1 MDIIDLLTEM
11 EQIDLLR
18 SQKITGSM
26 RKLVQALCEL
36 YETLS
41 SLIAGSPASSE
52 QLHGTI
58 PFALACRYELLMA
71 ITMAFR
77 GHLSNSYHFT
87 RRAIELCAFAARISR
102 HPHLMLEWRQSW
114 KDLSRYDKLREKFSS
129 KKLFPV
135 DQRELKQ
142 LYGPYDFCSKFV
154 HPSVFSLSGH
164 IEVANVSNGQTYNF
178 LYSELKEGDPSEP
191 VRTGIFILNVHSL
204 ILRAF
209 EPILKTLKVKDLAM
223 FSKELAVFQGEFL
236 AFREDWRKVV
246 EAE

>member
-1 MDIIDLLTEM
+1 MDIIDLFTEM

-41 SLIAGSPASSE
+41 SLSRGSPASSE

-77 GHLSNSYHFT
+77 GHLSNSNHFT

-114 KDLSRYDKLREKFSS
+114 NDLSRYDKLREKFSKEVVS
-129 KKLFPV
+129 RRPARTKAIVWSL
-135 DQRELKQ
+135 RI
-142 LYGPYDFCSKFV
+142 FV
-154 HPSVFSLSGH
+154 RNSCTRPSSH
-164 IEVANVSNGQTYNF
+164 CPDI
-178 LYSELKEGDPSEP
+178 
-191 VRTGIFILNVHSL
+191 
-204 ILRAF
+204 
-209 EPILKTLKVKDLAM
+209 
-223 FSKELAVFQGEFL
+223 
-236 AFREDWRKVV
+236 
-246 EAE
+246 